1 MTARLE
7 LALRTT
13 IPMGTRSPLVP
24 LPAPLVP
31 GIAALRLVQPP
42 PRLEEELRARLQRT
56 ADEHKPPKR
65 RLVLIGTM
73 LLGLLMELSPVLVAA
88 QEATPEV
95 EPQREEAEPAAAA
108 DATPPAADLHLA
120 GAVATDPHTL
130 DVRPDAA
137 PAAHPRAAA
146 TAIAPT
152 DPPTA
157 PAHPTPGVAEDYRLS
172 ASFDHGVRFEA
183 PQLADLTIE
192 LHSSI
197 WLRADIERAQ
207 HQTAD
212 YFSVP
217 LARIAL
223 ATSVF
228 DGLVRF
234 FIQPELAGTPR
245 LLDAHLDVVI
255 DPALAL
261 RVGQFRTPFSR
272 SFITSILA
280 LQLPDRG
287 AVVNA
292 FHANRD
298 TGIMLYGRPFGG
310 LLEYDVGVFNGSG
323 IDGRLGDTP
332 APMVV
337 GRLAITP
344 FGSMP
349 YAEVPSLVEDDPAG
363 LMIGVN
369 GYFRELAPDPA
380 MPNVVQQTASGGA
393 DVAFAWGPFS
403 LQTEAFLRW
412 QRVGVVDPFAM
423 SWGVYGQAGVFV
435 VPRILQLTARGG
447 WMDPNADPDD
457 DPATDLDGDL
467 VQTYEAAVAGYLA
480 LDGTTYGQHLKLILA
495 YRYADAGAPVGDVPV
510 GRSHRVT
517 AFAQLFF

>member
-1 MTARLE
+1 
-7 LALRTT
+7 
-13 IPMGTRSPLVP
+13 MGTRSSLVP

-56 ADEHKPPKR
+56 AGDGKPPKR
-65 RLVLIGTM
+65 RLVLIGSV

-88 QEATPEV
+88 QEAPSETDP
-95 EPQREEAEPAAAA
+95 PREAAEPAGAA
-108 DATPPAADLHLA
+108 DAAAAVNLPLA
-120 GAVATDPHTL
+120 GAVATDPQT
-130 DVRPDAA
+130 RDARHA
-137 PAAHPRAAA
+137 GAGPAAHPRAAA
-146 TAIAPT
+146 AAIAPT

-157 PAHPTPGVAEDYRLS
+157 PAHPTPGEAADYRLS

-197 WLRADIERAQ
+197 WLRADIEHAQ
-207 HQTAD
+207 HQTSDA
-212 YFSVP
+212 FSVP

-280 LQLPDRG
+280 LQFPDRG

-323 IDGRLGDTP
+323 INGRLGDTP

-337 GRLAITP
+337 GRLAVTP

-349 YAEVPSLVEDDPAG
+349 YAEVPSLVADDPAG
-363 LMIGVN
+363 MMIGVN

-412 QRVGVVDPFAM
+412 ERVGVVDPFAM
-423 SWGVYGQAGVFV
+423 SWGVYGQAGIFV
-435 VPRILQLTARGG
+435 VPQILQLTARGG
-447 WMDPNADPDD
+447 WMDPNTDPDG
-457 DPATDLDGDL
+457 DPTTDLDGDL